1 MILWGDIFQL
11 QIKRLMKEQQE
22 FERKNKEEKDIKEMF
37 IRIRELWQSISDGN
51 QFKDDA
57 YQLYLKY
64 EKRYY
69 KVK

>member
-37 IRIRELWQSISDGN
+37 IRIRELWQGISDGN

>member
-1 MILWGDIFQL
+1 
-11 QIKRLMKEQQE
+11 MKEQKE
-22 FERKNKEEKDIKEMF
+22 YERKNKEEKDIKEMF
-37 IRIRELWQSISDGN
+37 IRIRELWQSLSEDN
-51 QFKDDA
+51 QFKEDA